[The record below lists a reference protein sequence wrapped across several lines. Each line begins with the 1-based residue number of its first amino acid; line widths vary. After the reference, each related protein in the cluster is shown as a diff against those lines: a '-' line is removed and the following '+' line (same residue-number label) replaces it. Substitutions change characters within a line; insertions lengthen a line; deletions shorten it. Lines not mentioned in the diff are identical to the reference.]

1 MATCDSCNLMISMG
15 QAPPCFNCDIMY
27 RDFPNW
33 YGPGPN
39 PFIKI
44 KANSCELIVPPH
56 FQYDRF
62 QKHFQ
67 SGMKIY
73 ELTLTEP
80 PDDKHE
86 PTNLIAAFNKFISS
100 RMLKVV
106 DYIGVVE
113 LHKNGHPHIH
123 SILACDI
130 KKLEKKKLY
139 AMYPHRMELS
149 PVRDINNYLIYLHKD
164 ISTPNIVAYKNA
176 HSIPTVLQ
184 KEKGNDP
191 LPQNLETDAGTQ

>member
-1 MATCDSCNLMISMG
+1 MLCEA
-15 QAPPCFNCDIMY
+15 MY
-27 RDFPNW
+27 RDYPNW

-39 PFIKI
+39 PFVKI
-44 KANSCELIVPPH
+44 RADKTTLIVPPH

-62 QKHFQ
+62 QGHFR

-80 PDDKHE
+80 PEDTHS
-86 PTNLIAAFNKFISS
+86 PVRLIAAFNKFVSS
-100 RMLKVV
+100 KMLKVV
-106 DYIGVVE
+106 DYIGVIE

-130 KKLEKKKLY
+130 KKLEKKKLC
-139 AMYPHRMELS
+139 AMYPHLMRLA
-149 PVRDINNYLIYLHKD
+149 PVRDINNYLIYIHKD

-176 HSIPTVLQ
+176 HSLQTVLQ
-184 KEKGNDP
+184 KKENDDSVAP
-191 LPQNLETDAGTQ
+191 PVAQTAGDAAL